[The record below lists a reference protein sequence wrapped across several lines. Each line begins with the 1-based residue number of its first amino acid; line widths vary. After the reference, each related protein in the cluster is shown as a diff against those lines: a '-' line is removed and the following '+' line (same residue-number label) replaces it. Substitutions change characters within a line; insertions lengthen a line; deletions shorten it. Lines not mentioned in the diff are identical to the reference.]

1 MTRPGGL
8 ISLKIRGVGFALA
21 GKGVMTYGL
30 EQQRPVVPHKVPEVV
45 ALAKHLAHFRS
56 SGAADPE
63 NPLYRKYPERWLES
77 VARRRLSTLDSTLH
91 REPLYSQV
99 PAVAGIE
106 RGVID
111 LLACDQRGRLAVIE
125 LKVGEDIHLPLQG
138 ARLLD
143 AREVAFGP
151 GRNRIE
157 RVLPWDWSP

>member
-1 MTRPGGL
+1 MLPQPSGYAAFPQPL
-8 ISLKIRGVGFALA
+8 IHNFWLYLFALA

-30 EQQRPVVPHKVPEVV
+30 EQQRPVVPHKFPEVV

-56 SGAADPE
+56 PGAADPE

-106 RGVID
+106 RGIID

-138 ARLLD
+138 LD
-143 AREVAFGP
+143 YWNRKGTSP
-151 GRNRIE
+151 GL
-157 RVLPWDWSP
+157 VS